1 MFNLSEIYLV
11 GGTMANAEMGAT
23 GVGREYSHRTSAGVG
38 GGMIRR
44 IFRSVTD
51 MPGQVALLLSEQ
63 PSEARL
69 LSFVLL
75 SDVFF
80 ALAWSIEAL
89 VAPSPTVSVL
99 IGSDLALFLVIALI
113 FRTTLVYALALAVA
127 VGMRFAGFGGTIRET
142 RTGVLWGSL
151 VAAPI
156 GFVVAMAVLG
166 ITALS
171 ADSSGAG
178 YDALQVLPVWI
189 GAVPFLWFVA
199 KGAAAAN
206 RSDKS
211 FRIFV
216 VLGLGAVALALM
228 LRVLAA

>member
-23 GVGREYSHRTSAGVG
+23 GVNRKYSHPAPSGADS
-38 GGMIRR
+38 GMIRR

-51 MPGQVALLLSEQ
+51 MPAQVALLLSEQ

-89 VAPSPTVSVL
+89 VAPSPTVSGL
-99 IGSDLALFLVIALI
+99 IGSDLALFLVITLI

-127 VGMRFAGFGGTIRET
+127 IAMRFAGFDGTIRET
-142 RTGVLWGSL
+142 RAGVLWGSL

-156 GFVVAMAVLG
+156 GFAIAMAVLG
-166 ITALS
+166 INALR

-178 YDALQVLPVWI
+178 TDALQMLPVWI

-206 RSDKS
+206 RSDKW

-216 VLGLGAVALALM
+216 VLGLGAVALTLM
-228 LRVLAA
+228 LRVFAA